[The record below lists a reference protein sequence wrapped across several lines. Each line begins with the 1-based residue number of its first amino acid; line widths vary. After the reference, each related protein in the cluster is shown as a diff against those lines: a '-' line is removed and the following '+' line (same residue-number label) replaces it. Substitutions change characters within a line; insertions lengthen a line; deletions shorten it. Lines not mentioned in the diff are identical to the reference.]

1 MRIHRSFRR
10 PVLMMPFVAL
20 TALLIPA
27 CFGEGGSNPA
37 GTQAENAYNAT
48 ATATA
53 DSNAPG
59 VNAVP
64 FIVVAPRAYVAK
76 VKNVLTGLPATDAEI
91 SQVDASPAALK
102 GLIAQWQGTPTYQ
115 PKMLTFLA
123 NAFQQSEV
131 VATDFADQGVKIDA
145 KSIGGGPS
153 NMLLQNLQE
162 SFARTV
168 LYMDAANQPFNTA
181 MSTQTFMLTPP
192 LATYYAYLDAV
203 SYSDTDKMVNTNGN
217 TLMAALGTFTVAD
230 YANWR
235 PVTIRQPKAGE
246 TTTKATET
254 ATLASGNTLILNTPR
269 QGFFTTPAF
278 FAGWQ
283 TNTGNQARVTI
294 NQTLITALDHAF
306 DGSLSIAPPSMAA
319 VDAEHA
325 PPTSSCYSCH
335 VDLDPMRQFF
345 RNTYTVHY
353 SLQKD
358 PNEKAIAG
366 MFAFDGVSMTSTDGI
381 YDLGNQLANHSLLA
395 SAWVEKVCTYATDAY
410 CDPTDPEFV
419 RIVNLFKANYAF
431 LPMVQEVFASPLVT
445 YASATQNATANGENF
460 AVTKRDHLCP
470 LLSNR
475 LGINDVCGLSPT
487 TVTPAALK
495 TTKIIASVLPANGYS
510 RGSTLP
516 VLANDPTL
524 FYRSG
529 VESICAALA
538 GMLVDA
544 NGSEYMSKD
553 PNAAIANV
561 AHQLMGLTAANDATP
576 LALLHAHY
584 DAALKTGAAAGDALK
599 STFVAGCLSPAV
611 VGIGQ

>member
-1 MRIHRSFRR
+1 MRLSRSSQHL
-10 PVLMMPFVAL
+10 VLLPFAAL
-20 TALLIPA
+20 AALFIPA
-27 CFGEGGSNPA
+27 CTGEGGNNPA
-37 GTQAENAYNAT
+37 GNQAESAYNAT
-48 ATATA
+48 GAA
-53 DSNAPG
+53 DSNATA

-64 FIVVAPRAYVAK
+64 FMAVAPRAYVAK
-76 VKNVLTGLPATDAEI
+76 VKNVLTGLSATDAEV
-91 SQVDASPAALK
+91 SQVMASPAALK
-102 GLIAQWQGTPTYQ
+102 SLIAQWQSGPTYQ
-115 PKMLTFLA
+115 PKMLTFLS

-131 VATDFADQGVKIDA
+131 IATDFADQGVKIDTRT
-145 KSIGGGPS
+145 IGTNPS

-168 LYMDAANQPFNTA
+168 LYMDAANQPFNTV

-192 LATYYAYLDAV
+192 LATYYAYLDAT
-203 SYSDTDKMVNTNGN
+203 SYSDTDKMANNNAN
-217 TLMAALGTFTVAD
+217 TLTAALANFVAAD

-246 TTTKATET
+246 ATTQATDT
-254 ATLASGNTLILNTPR
+254 ATVTSGDTLILNTPR

-294 NQTLITALDHAF
+294 NQTLITALNHAF
-306 DGSLSIAPPSMAA
+306 DGGLSIAPPSLAA

-325 PPTSSCYSCH
+325 PPTSSCYACH
-335 VDLDPMRQFF
+335 IDLDPMRQFF

-353 SLQKD
+353 SVQKD
-358 PNEKAIAG
+358 PNEKAILG

-381 YDLGNQLANHSLLA
+381 YDLGTQLASHPLLA

-419 RIVNLFKANYAF
+419 RIVALFKSNYAF
-431 LPMVQEVFASPLVT
+431 NAMVQEVFASPLVT
-445 YASATQNATANGENF
+445 YASATQSTTQNGENF

-475 LGINDVCGLSPT
+475 LGITDVCGLLPT
-487 TVTPAALK
+487 TTVPAALK
-495 TTKIIASVLPANGYS
+495 TAKIIAGVLPANGYS
-510 RGSTLP
+510 RGAVLP

-529 VESICAALA
+529 VENICAAIA
-538 GMLVDA
+538 GMLVNA
-544 NGSEYMSKD
+544 SGSDYMSSD
-553 PNAAIANV
+553 PNTAIANV
-561 AHQLMGLTAANDATP
+561 AHQLMGLTAADDATP